1 VTRDAATATVSPG
14 AAAHR
19 RGILLV
25 AAAALLWSTG
35 GMGIKWLS
43 DPPLRIAFYRSATAA
58 VALAL
63 IFRPRTWR
71 WTAPFLIGV
80 VSYAAC
86 LTTFVF
92 ATKWTS
98 AANAIFLQYFGV
110 IWVLLASPAVLGEPF
125 HRRDGIAVTVAFGGM
140 LLFFAG
146 KFESRGFAG
155 ELFALASSLF
165 FAILVLALRRER
177 GAAAEAVVT
186 WGNVLAA
193 LAILPFVWHD
203 LGVTTKSAAVLTF
216 LGVVQIGGAYAL
228 FVQGLKHVT
237 ATEASLVGMLE
248 PVFNPIWVFLFIG
261 ERPGIFSIVGGVTVL
276 GAIAWRTLT
285 AGTAVPERIQV
296 PD

>member
-1 VTRDAATATVSPG
+1 MTPG
-14 AAAHR
+14 AHGADHR

-25 AAAALLWSTG
+25 ASAALLWSTG
-35 GMGIKWLS
+35 GIGIKWLS
-43 DPPLRIAFYRSATAA
+43 ETPLQIAFYRSATAV
-58 VALAL
+58 VALAV

-98 AANAIFLQYFGV
+98 SANAIFIQYFGV
-110 IWVLLASPAVLGEPF
+110 VWVLLASPAVLGEPF
-125 HRRDGIAVTVAFGGM
+125 RRRDGIAVSVAFAGM

-146 KFESRGFAG
+146 KFQSRGFAG
-155 ELFALASSLF
+155 EMMALASSAF
-165 FAILVLALRRER
+165 FAILVLSLRRER

-193 LAILPFVWHD
+193 LAILPFVRHD
-203 LGVTTKSAAVLTF
+203 LAVPTQSAIVLTF
-216 LGVVQIGGAYAL
+216 LGVVQIGCAYAL
-228 FVQGLKHVT
+228 FVEGLKHVT
-237 ATEASLVGMLE
+237 ATEASLIGMLE

-261 ERPGIFSIVGGVTVL
+261 ERPGVFSILGGVTVL

-285 AGTAVPERIQV
+285 AGAAVPEKVAV

>member
-1 VTRDAATATVSPG
+1 MTAAGSHDP
-14 AAAHR
+14 AAHR
-19 RGILLV
+19 RGIFLV
-25 AAAALLWSTG
+25 ASAALLWSTG
-35 GMGIKWLS
+35 GIGIKWLS
-43 DPPLRIAFYRSATAA
+43 DPPLTIAFYRSAFAA
-58 VALAL
+58 AALIV

-71 WTAPFLIGV
+71 WTAPFLTGL

-86 LTTFVF
+86 LTTFVL

-110 IWVLLASPAVLGEPF
+110 VWVMLASPAILGEPF
-125 HRRDGIAVTVAFGGM
+125 RRRDGVAVSVAFAGM

-146 KFESRGFAG
+146 RFESRGFAG
-155 ELFALASSLF
+155 EISAIASSVF

-177 GAAAEAVVT
+177 GAGAEAVVT

-193 LAILPFVWHD
+193 VAILPFVRDD
-203 LGVTTKSAAVLTF
+203 LALTPTSALVLGF

-228 FVQGLKHVT
+228 FVSGLKYVT
-237 ATEASLVGMLE
+237 ATEASLIGMLE

-261 ERPGIFSIVGGVTVL
+261 ERPGVFSILGGATVL

-285 AGTAVPERIQV
+285 SGTAVKEKVAV

>member
-1 VTRDAATATVSPG
+1 MTVAPHDAAS
-14 AAAHR
+14 HR

-25 AAAALLWSTG
+25 ATAALIWSTG
-35 GMGIKWLS
+35 GIGIKWLA
-43 DPPLRIAFYRSATAA
+43 DAPLKIAFYRSAFA
-58 VALAL
+58 ALAL
-63 IFRPRTWR
+63 AVIFRPRTWR

-86 LTTFVF
+86 LTTFVL

-98 AANAIFLQYFGV
+98 AANAIFIQYFGV
-110 IWVLLASPAVLGEPF
+110 VWVLLASPAVLGEPF
-125 HRRDGIAVTVAFGGM
+125 HKRDGVAVSIAFAGM

-155 ELFALASSLF
+155 EISALLSSVCFAL
-165 FAILVLALRRER
+165 LVLSLRRER

-193 LAILPFVWHD
+193 VAILPFVWND
-203 LGVTTKSAAVLTF
+203 LALTATSGIVLAY
-216 LGVVQIGGAYAL
+216 LGIIQIGGAYAL
-228 FVQGLKHVT
+228 FVSGLKHVK
-237 ATEASLVGMLE
+237 ATEAALIGMIE
-248 PVFNPIWVFLFIG
+248 PVCNPIWVFLFLG
-261 ERPGIFSIVGGVTVL
+261 ERPGVFSIVGGATVL

-285 AGTAVPERIQV
+285 SGAPVREKVSV

>member
-1 VTRDAATATVSPG
+1 MTSHGTAQ
-14 AAAHR
+14 HR

-25 AAAALLWSTG
+25 ASAALLWSTG
-35 GMGIKWLS
+35 GIGIKWL
-43 DPPLRIAFYRSATAA
+43 DETPLQIAFYRSATAA
-58 VALAL
+58 VALAV

-80 VSYAAC
+80 LSYSAC

-98 AANAIFLQYFGV
+98 SANAIFIQYFGV
-110 IWVLLASPAVLGEPF
+110 VWVMLASPAILGEPF
-125 HRRDGIAVTVAFGGM
+125 RRRDGSAVAVAFAGM

-155 ELFALASSLF
+155 EMMALASSVC
-165 FAILVLALRRER
+165 FAVLVLSLRRER
-177 GAAAEAVVT
+177 GGGAEAVVT

-193 LAILPFVWHD
+193 LAILPFIRHD
-203 LGVTTKSAAVLTF
+203 LALPTRSAIILTF
-216 LGVVQIGGAYAL
+216 LGVVQIGVAYAL
-228 FVQGLKHVT
+228 FVSGLKYVT
-237 ATEASLVGMLE
+237 ATEGSLIGMLE

-261 ERPGIFSIVGGVTVL
+261 ERPGIYSILGGITVL

-285 AGTAVPERIQV
+285 AGAPVEEKVAVP
-296 PD
+296 D